1 MIKVTQ
7 QAGLDE
13 STLAALAS
21 GRAGPALDLFLDTL
35 MKLRG
40 VSDSEGEVISGIA
53 LEGEAPAEMSVDA
66 LAMAFAA
73 IERGGMAR
81 QRSLA
86 YPELAV
92 LPARLRE
99 AIESAES
106 RSGWKTIGLGI
117 RSLDLGA
124 PGALKAEIVRVAP
137 GMTVPRHTHKGRELT
152 LCVHGEYMDSGAVY
166 GPGDFSIRDPS
177 IHHEPKALDGAP
189 AYALA
194 VTDAGLKFDGLL
206 GMFQKVFGH

>member
-1 MIKVTQ
+1 
-7 QAGLDE
+7 
-13 STLAALAS
+13 
-21 GRAGPALDLFLDTL
+21 
-35 MKLRG
+35 
-40 VSDSEGEVISGIA
+40 
-53 LEGEAPAEMSVDA
+53 
-66 LAMAFAA
+66 MAFAA
-73 IERGGMAR
+73 LI
-81 QRSLA
+81 
-86 YPELAV
+86 
-92 LPARLRE
+92 
-99 AIESAES
+99 
-106 RSGWKTIGLGI
+106 LG
-117 RSLDLGA
+117 R

-152 LCVHGEYMDSGAVY
+152 LCIHGEYMDSGAVY

>member
-1 MIKVTQ
+1 M
-7 QAGLDE
+7 
-13 STLAALAS
+13 
-21 GRAGPALDLFLDTL
+21 
-35 MKLRG
+35 RG
-40 VSDSEGEVISGIA
+40 ISDSEGEIIAGIA
-53 LEGEAPAEMSVDA
+53 LEGEAPVEMSVDA

-73 IERGGMAR
+73 IERGGLAR
-81 QRSLA
+81 KRELT
-86 YPELAV
+86 YPELAA

-106 RSGWKTIGLGI
+106 RSGWKTIGLGV

-152 LCVHGEYMDSGAVY
+152 LCIHGEYMDSGAVY

-177 IHHEPKALDGAP
+177 VHHEPKALDGGP
-189 AYALA
+189 AYALS
-194 VTDAGLKFDGLL
+194 VPDAGLKFDGLL
-206 GMFQKVFGH
+206 GVFQKVFRL